1 MDLGVDFTEGRKL
14 EKNPRNRGETNYNN
28 STHMSINA
36 ELYLANLGDHSS
48 RYNPIR
54 AGLTLELSSES
65 QCAYQIFHP
74 CIPKQTAGGRGVRGG
89 EGPVLCIRVNMH
101 TLDINSFL

>member
-48 RYNPIR
+48 IDIIPSER
-54 AGLTLELSSES
+54 A
-65 QCAYQIFHP
+65 
-74 CIPKQTAGGRGVRGG
+74 
-89 EGPVLCIRVNMH
+89 
-101 TLDINSFL
+101 